1 MSEAKIDDKLLS
13 RDSSYSESDSSEFS
27 HCNTLVLVDD
37 EASILN
43 ALERLLLEED
53 YNIVTFTNAEDALD
67 YCLNNLVAVVISDVR
82 MPGMDGI
89 ELLSILAE
97 KLPLVERILLTGYS
111 DIDATVAAINKGHV
125 SYYLDKPWDEGQL
138 KRAIAKGIEL
148 ANIRSRNVYL
158 EQQVSLQNEQL
169 KQWNEKLETRILERT
184 EQLRDTYT
192 MAFQTFSSLIE
203 KRLGKFCANPRDIAT
218 LTRQLGVACK
228 LSKPELKD
236 LYLASLFSQAGKISF
251 NDELISLPFLSLT
264 NDQRKEFCRHPS
276 LAEASLAFVQ
286 PLGKTALLLRQH
298 RERVDGKGFPEGL
311 KEIDILP
318 AALILGLVLTYLEA
332 KQGLLFERPYTHQ
345 ETINYLKED
354 LGKAYPASM
363 IDQAL
368 PIFDKWVNQANET
381 SEACI
386 PTHQLKPGMRLA
398 RDIYGPNDMLL
409 LARYKKLNAQ
419 LIEGL
424 IRVERNLHIEL
435 EAFILEAPEN

>member
-1 MSEAKIDDKLLS
+1 MSNEDVDAN
-13 RDSSYSESDSSEFS
+13 SSNETFTP
-27 HCNTLVLVDD
+27 CNTVVLVDD
-37 EASILN
+37 ENSILN

-53 YNIVTFTNAEDALD
+53 YEIVTFTKAEDALQ
-67 YCLNNLVAVVISDVR
+67 YCQANPVAVVISDVR

-89 ELLSILAE
+89 ELLSLLAVQQ
-97 KLPLVERILLTGYS
+97 PMIERVLLTGYS

-125 SYYLDKPWDEGQL
+125 SYFLDKPWDEEQL
-138 KRAIAKGIEL
+138 KRVVAKGVDL
-148 ANIRSRNVYL
+148 ANIRSRNAYL

-203 KRLGKFCANPRDIAT
+203 KRLGNFCANPRDIAT
-218 LTRQLGVACK
+218 LTRRLGMASK
-228 LSKPELKD
+228 LSKAELKD

-251 NDELISLPFLSLT
+251 NDELLSQPFFTLT
-264 NDQRKEFCRHPS
+264 NEQRKEFCLHPS

-298 RERVDGKGFPEGL
+298 RERIDGKGYPEKL
-311 KEIDILP
+311 EEVDILP
-318 AALILGLVLTYLEA
+318 AALILGVVLTYLEA
-332 KQGLLFERPYTHQ
+332 KQGLLFERSYTHQ
-345 ETINYLKED
+345 EIIDYLKEES
-354 LGKAYPASM
+354 GKAYPAAM
-363 IDQAL
+363 IEQAL
-368 PIFDKWVNQANET
+368 PIFEKWVDQAKENHQ
-381 SEACI
+381 ACI

-424 IRVERNLHIEL
+424 IRVEKNLHIEL
-435 EAFILEAPEN
+435 EAFILEVPEN